1 MSVETG
7 SGGNGVD
14 TGRETVA
21 AVDEIDGRPHLV
33 VADIARD
40 DAWIAVTE
48 SGGLALD
55 EWA

>member
-7 SGGNGVD
+7 SGGNGVG

-21 AVDEIDGRPHLV
+21 AVDEIDGRPYLV